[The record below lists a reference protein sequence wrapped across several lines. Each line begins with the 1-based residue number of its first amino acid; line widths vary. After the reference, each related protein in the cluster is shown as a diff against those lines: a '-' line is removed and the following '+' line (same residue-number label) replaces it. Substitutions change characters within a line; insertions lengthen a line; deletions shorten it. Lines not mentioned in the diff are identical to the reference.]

1 MSNNIS
7 KAQFNRLA
15 AIVNDSFGIAD
26 EDGRVMF
33 SVPERLWEN
42 GQLDLT
48 ESDFMEENI
57 FTKDGFCFYRCRP
70 KESVIYIFKR
80 TDTDVTCTVR
90 MLRLMAYALEVAE
103 DHGKNPIVF
112 YRNLLTSGPSGVST
126 AEIKDYEVPRLMGYL
141 ALSVSSDI
149 KEGAG
154 EEDLIKELLLNL
166 FPSDQGYFTVP
177 MSTGKFAV
185 VCPVQSEEMISEI
198 KSVAGLIYDTAV
210 AEIMIT
216 VRVAIGT
223 VKSKLSELNQSYE
236 EALKAAEI
244 GTLFELPHSC
254 YSYNELGIHRLV
266 FEMKPATC
274 IQFLRETLGSEFFRD
289 KNGPELLS
297 SLRAF
302 LDNNM
307 NISEASKALYI
318 HRNTLLYRMDK
329 FKKLTGLDA
338 ANFEDGV
345 RIRIA
350 LMVIKYL
357 EKTAPEDLLGYIAFY
372 RKK

>member
-1 MSNNIS
+1 
-7 KAQFNRLA
+7 
-15 AIVNDSFGIAD
+15 
-26 EDGRVMF
+26 
-33 SVPERLWEN
+33 
-42 GQLDLT
+42 
-48 ESDFMEENI
+48 
-57 FTKDGFCFYRCRP
+57 
-70 KESVIYIFKR
+70 
-80 TDTDVTCTVR
+80 
-90 MLRLMAYALEVAE
+90 
-103 DHGKNPIVF
+103 
-112 YRNLLTSGPSGVST
+112 
-126 AEIKDYEVPRLMGYL
+126 
-141 ALSVSSDI
+141 
-149 KEGAG
+149 
-154 EEDLIKELLLNL
+154 
-166 FPSDQGYFTVP
+166 
-177 MSTGKFAV
+177 MSTGKYAV
-185 VCPVQSEEMISEI
+185 ICPVQSEEMISEI
-198 KSVAGLIYDTAV
+198 KAVASLIYETAV

-216 VRVAIGT
+216 VRVSMGT

-244 GTLFELPHSC
+244 GTLFELPGNC
-254 YSYNELGIHRLV
+254 YSYNELGIHRLI
-266 FEMKPATC
+266 FEMQPATC
-274 IQFLRETLGSEFFRD
+274 IQFLKETLGSEFFRD

-338 ANFEDGV
+338 ANFDDGV